1 MPMEL
6 ISYDIFGGRG
16 AGEKALVTNDLLFT
30 CHAHDFYD
38 MVYTGTFIRP
48 SFQAWLHFF
57 REGSLMM
64 V

>member
-1 MPMEL
+1 M
-6 ISYDIFGGRG
+6 IFLGAGG
-16 AGEKALVTNDLLFT
+16 AGEKALVTRDLLFT
-30 CHAHDFYD
+30 CHAYDFYD

-48 SFQAWLHFF
+48 SFQAWLHFL